1 MLIFRKGASDAFIW
15 VVKSGFKICFRGL
28 FGESAWALVR
38 AAPCNVAVYRL
49 GLGFSLGDAFLD
61 V

>member
-1 MLIFRKGASDAFIW
+1 MIDAFFW
-15 VVKSGFKICFRGL
+15 VVKSCFKVCFRGF

>member
-1 MLIFRKGASDAFIW
+1 MLKFSDGVFDAVIW
-15 VVKSGFKICFRGL
+15 VVKSVFKICFRGL
-28 FGESAWALVR
+28 FGESARALVR
-38 AAPCNVAVYRL
+38 AAPSNVAVYRL

>member
-1 MLIFRKGASDAFIW
+1 M
-15 VVKSGFKICFRGL
+15 VKSGFKVCFRGL
-28 FGESAWALVR
+28 FGESAGALVR

-61 V
+61 VRHPRAALNSPTPVL